1 SVSDGILPCIG
12 RRHRRRYTDK
22 RNKFPNAQRHTKHR
36 PKAAARTL
44 PAACGVSIKKP
55 QKQTPFKNAAR

>member
-1 SVSDGILPCIG
+1 MPCIG

-36 PKAAARTL
+36 PNPSCRL
-44 PAACGVSIKKP
+44 RGFNKK
-55 QKQTPFKNAAR
+55 TAETNAV